1 MRAHAGPC
9 GTILATVFDSDL
21 RSMDTLRSSRTPSCD
36 FASQSSSRCS
46 SGDLTTLS
54 QVYLALTQPD
64 DFVAGASPLR
74 PKASHYPT
82 ATLFAIMYL
91 CLYLGLHPRPP
102 MPKASTKK
110 SKVLWNSCGC
120 FFQRQ
125 LSQPFGVRRA
135 PSEPDTVISVVKNPA
150 SNSHFI
156 NHNKPPHLSNFLLLF
171 SNGDSPPSYLNLSG
185 GISIRNAVVKFS
197 KRK

>member
-1 MRAHAGPC
+1 MVIHMRAHAGPC

-102 MPKASTKK
+102 MPKAYIKTQKFYGI
-110 SKVLWNSCGC
+110 L
-120 FFQRQ
+120 
-125 LSQPFGVRRA
+125 
-135 PSEPDTVISVVKNPA
+135 
-150 SNSHFI
+150 
-156 NHNKPPHLSNFLLLF
+156 
-171 SNGDSPPSYLNLSG
+171 G
-185 GISIRNAVVKFS
+185 GILPEGNFRNPSVSGELQAS
-197 KRK
+197 RLP